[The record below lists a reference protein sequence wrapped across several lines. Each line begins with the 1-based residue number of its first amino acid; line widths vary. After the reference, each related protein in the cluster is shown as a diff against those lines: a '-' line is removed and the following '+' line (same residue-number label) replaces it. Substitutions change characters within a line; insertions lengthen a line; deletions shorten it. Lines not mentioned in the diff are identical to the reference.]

1 MGKKNKI
8 KTRKSVSK
16 RVKITGTGK
25 IMHHRAGTN
34 HFGRRK
40 RGNRKRN
47 LRTPAEVKPCDRKA
61 IRRSLGK
68 IK

>member
-8 KTRKSVSK
+8 KTRKGVAK
-16 RVKITGTGK
+16 RFKVTGTGK
-25 IMHHRAGTN
+25 IVHHCAGTN

-40 RGNRKRN
+40 RGNRKRA
-47 LRTPAEVKPCDRKA
+47 LRVQSVLQPCDTRA